1 MNILQYKIMFMH
13 LAVLVFRAI
22 TPCGLAGEKQRFG
35 EKHFLR
41 LPGG

>member
-22 TPCGLAGEKQRFG
+22 TPCGLAGEKRFV